1 MCYPVGMSALDTYA
15 PDRIGYR
22 YGTPDSAYSKGYHR
36 GQDVRKLNEAGTAS
50 VVTDVE
56 AIDDGVVV
64 YVGRPN
70 GLLAW
75 TVVIDTGRAK
85 GRYESHSHMAD
96 ISVGVGQRVSSGDRL
111 GRNASMGEDH
121 GFIDGVHDHVTITDR
136 FDGAWV
142 TWLDEYD
149 PLPFM
154 QAAYAR
160 ATQGGNAAAG
170 TDARSF
176 NRKNPTLQEEDD
188 MAGLIQHKDRGIALV
203 APGYFK
209 AVTPEE
215 LPIAV
220 DRYGWPKVYDD
231 SQVGARE
238 FDLDV
243 SLAVNGAGGD
253 QQVRS
258 ELERSRDAVLKA
270 INGMRG
276 SV

>member
-1 MCYPVGMSALDTYA
+1 MSAATTYA

-36 GQDVRKLNEAGTAS
+36 GQDVRLRGPYGS
-50 VVTDVE
+50 LVTQVD
-56 AIDDGVVV
+56 AIDDGTVV

-75 TVVIDTGRAK
+75 TVVIDTGRAR

-111 GRNASMGEDH
+111 GRNASMDEDH

-160 ATQGGNAAAG
+160 ATQGGNAAGGGG
-170 TDARSF
+170 TPF
-176 NRKNPTLQEEDD
+176 NPDPNLILEEDD
-188 MAGLIQHKDRGIALV
+188 MNDDDRARAQRIEDKLDRLGRVIGGTDTGPTVFDYLRPIKAGIER
-203 APGYFK
+203 
-209 AVTPEE
+209 
-215 LPIAV
+215 
-220 DRYGWPKVYDD
+220 
-231 SQVGARE
+231 
-238 FDLDV
+238 
-243 SLAVNGAGGD
+243 LAT
-253 QQVRS
+253 
-258 ELERSRDAVLKA
+258 VL
-270 INGMRG
+270 GG
-276 SV
+276 SVKAGAVVGGNVIDRLRDIAARLK

>member
-70 GLLAW
+70 GLLAR
-75 TVVIDTGRAK
+75 TVVIDTGRAR

-136 FDGAWV
+136 LDGAWV
-142 TWLDEYD
+142 TWLEEYD

-160 ATQGGNAAAG
+160 ATQGGNAAAS

-176 NRKNPTLQEEDD
+176 NRKNPTLQEDDD
-188 MAGLIQHKDRGIALV
+188 MAGLIQHKDRGIALI

-220 DRYGWPKVYDD
+220 SRYGWPKIYND